1 MEHGVLCV
9 MMDGPQLMLK
19 LSVDNW
25 DGMVLSQHIEVL
37 ILDEDMDQSGWIMYD
52 AGETR
57 VDLINV
63 LTDEL
68 VITTVGI
75 MKMLVWLVCRVS
87 TCESFTVKYLCCC
100 LNVLSVLL

>member
-25 DGMVLSQHIEVL
+25 DGMELSQHIKVL
-37 ILDEDMDQSGWIMYD
+37 ISEEDMDQSGWIMYD
-52 AGETR
+52 AGEMR

-75 MKMLVWLVCRVS
+75 TKMLVWLVRVS
-87 TCESFTVKYLCCC
+87 TCESFTVTYLCCC
-100 LNVLSVLL
+100 LNVLAVLL